1 MGDLKAEDLEQ
12 MGLFKYYP
20 PDRGFEALSERKL
33 MVTPPKYFNDPFDF
47 SPIVRCNDPSA
58 YAQRLFDDATK
69 SPNYFNAHR
78 AAFPMVSDFAAFRE
92 YLNRPRV
99 KTAVLVTLAKGVT
112 ETDLRTQN
120 AMLDIMSASF
130 GVICFAGDAVHPLM
144 WGHYTSRHSG
154 LVIEFREDPI
164 LFMPPS
170 FLRVDYSNDRVT
182 YDASGVPD
190 RAAVELFARR
200 KSLHWEYERE
210 SRLILPLSD
219 AVPFDAPDGVRYF
232 FLPIPPGLI
241 VSVTLGLRASDE
253 LKNKVID
260 VLGAPELRHVEL
272 FQIAKDENK
281 FEFHRRPGRRD
292 R

>member
-1 MGDLKAEDLEQ
+1 MSLC
-12 MGLFKYYP
+12 KYFP

-47 SPIVRCNDPSA
+47 SPIIRCQDPAA
-58 YAQRLFDDATK
+58 YALRLFDDATS

-78 AAFPMVSDFAAFRE
+78 ANFPMVSDFAKFRE
-92 YLNRPRV
+92 YSNRPTV
-99 KTAVLVTLAKGVT
+99 KTAVLAKLAKGVT

-120 AMLDIMSASF
+120 AVVDVMSQSF

-154 LVIEFREDPI
+154 LVIEFREDDL
-164 LFMPPS
+164 LFTPPS
-170 FLRVDYSNDRVT
+170 FLRVDYLDERVI

-190 RAAVELFARR
+190 RATVELFARR
-200 KSLHWEYERE
+200 KSSHWAYERE
-210 SRLILPLSD
+210 SRLIVPLAD

-232 FLPIPPGLI
+232 FLPIEPRLI
-241 VSVTLGLRASDE
+241 VSVTLGLRADDE
-253 LKNKVID
+253 LKNKVIEA
-260 VLGAPELRHVEL
+260 LSAPELRHVEL

-281 FEFHRRPGRRD
+281 FEFHRRPVDVTAR
-292 R
+292 